1 MSATEKLIEKARRS
15 PNNFTF
21 EEICLL
27 AERVGFIFRRQ
38 AGSHR
43 IYKHS
48 LYKAMMNFQPDKR
61 NPGKAKGSQIKQL
74 LDFIEAMEK

>member
-1 MSATEKLIEKARRS
+1 MTTTDKLIEKARRS
-15 PNNFTF
+15 PTNFTF

-43 IYKHS
+43 IYKHP
-48 LYKAMMNFQPDKR
+48 LHKAMMNFQPDKR
-61 NPGKAKGSQIKQL
+61 DPSKAKGYQIKQL
-74 LDFIEAMEK
+74 LDFIKTMEK